1 MTYLEFIES
10 KIKANKSAIWLL
22 MNSTDEELNL
32 PIGVSK
38 EEAIDWILEDL
49 SRLIKILKKIQDEK

>member
-1 MTYLEFIES
+1 MTYLDFIES

-38 EEAIDWILEDL
+38 EEAIEWILEDL
-49 SRLIKILKKIQDEK
+49 SRLIKIFKKLQNEK